1 MLTRLRFAGG
11 EIVKAGFY
19 WNLREWEAQVVP
31 REGGPLKGGRDDR
44 YMRAPLPLLLFLAP
58 LMGAA
63 YAMFLPFIGF
73 AMLAMY
79 LTGKLKGGRVT
90 TPPAEEKHADVKHAA

>member
-1 MLTRLRFAGG
+1 MLKRYRFAGG

-19 WNLREWEAQVVP
+19 WNLREWEVQVVP
-31 REGGPLKGGRDDR
+31 REGGPLKGGPDDR
-44 YMRAPLPLLLFLAP
+44 HVRVPLPLLLFLAP

-73 AMLAMY
+73 AMLAAF
-79 LTGKLKGGRVT
+79 LAGKLKGLFRT
-90 TPPAEEKHADVKHAA
+90 TPPAEASGGRRAA

>member
-1 MLTRLRFAGG
+1 MLKRLRFVGG

-19 WNLREWEAQVVP
+19 WNVREWEAQVVP
-31 REGGPLKGGRDDR
+31 REGGPLKGGPDER
-44 YMRAPLPLLLFLAP
+44 YLRVPLPLLLLLAP

-73 AMLAMY
+73 AMLAAF
-79 LTGKLKGGRVT
+79 LVGRLKTLFRT
-90 TPPAEEKHADVKHAA
+90 TPPAEAPGGRRAA